1 MKYIIVLFLIL
12 LNTSNLK
19 KLRFLSESEFSMNI
33 LQYID
38 YAKNEGNYIS
48 KFKELFKKS
57 DKKIQKIIKNIR
69 IYQLDNIG
77 YNGLYDFMIE
87 DYDNIINEI
96 LEQAYFTGLYQTNYI
111 NQFIFKSKKILSS
124 NWSKVSL
131 IFQKNRIKKLNF
143 ISFFQRY
150 KDSELDII
158 YIYFNDINI
167 SFLNE
172 KIPIIM
178 SSFSNNPY
186 NPFISSEIETPYFI
200 LDRKLQSERNKK
212 LIVDFF
218 DLNIMKLFNDKFRSS
233 DNFDYPD
240 LN

>member
-57 DKKIQKIIKNIR
+57 DKKIQKLIKNIR

-77 YNGLYDFMIE
+77 YNELYDFMIE
-87 DYDNIINEI
+87 DYDNIIIEI

-111 NQFIFKSKKILSS
+111 KQFIFKSKKILSS
-124 NWSKVSL
+124 IWSKVSL
-131 IFQKNRIKKLNF
+131 IFQKNRI
-143 ISFFQRY
+143 
-150 KDSELDII
+150 
-158 YIYFNDINI
+158 
-167 SFLNE
+167 
-172 KIPIIM
+172 
-178 SSFSNNPY
+178 
-186 NPFISSEIETPYFI
+186 
-200 LDRKLQSERNKK
+200 
-212 LIVDFF
+212 
-218 DLNIMKLFNDKFRSS
+218 
-233 DNFDYPD
+233 
-240 LN
+240 

>member
-1 MKYIIVLFLIL
+1 MKYIFVLFLIL

-57 DKKIQKIIKNIR
+57 DKKIQKLIKNIR

-77 YNGLYDFMIE
+77 YNELYDFMIE
-87 DYDNIINEI
+87 DYDNIIIEI

-111 NQFIFKSKKILSS
+111 KQFIFKSKKILSS

-131 IFQKNRIKKLNF
+131 IFQKNRIRKLNF

-150 KDSELDII
+150 KDSELEKAES
-158 YIYFNDINI
+158 NI
-167 SFLNE
+167 LDKLDTVQRDLVDAQDKYSFLNNIINCLE
-172 KIPIIM
+172 VRNEYKPIYDASKIA
-178 SSFSNNPY
+178 
-186 NPFISSEIETPYFI
+186 
-200 LDRKLQSERNKK
+200 KK
-212 LIVDFF
+212 
-218 DLNIMKLFNDKFRSS
+218 R
-233 DNFDYPD
+233 
-240 LN
+240 